1 MKTGHKLL
9 LLIILLISLFIR
21 SYSLLS
27 SPPSLFS
34 DEVDAAYQAYVFNQ
48 CGTDYQGNKLPT
60 HFHSFAD
67 NRTSAYIYSIAL
79 TQKLTGPTAASA
91 RIPSIIFGT
100 LSVLAIFL
108 FVKSK
113 YSTKTAYIASILM
126 AISPWAIHY
135 SRTGFEVS
143 GMLFFYIMALYY
155 FELFKN
161 SKLSRHLIL
170 SAVFFVITPYFY
182 STAKLF
188 TLITGTVLAVSN
200 YQLLLNKKRLKKTLT
215 SLIPAL
221 IISIP
226 LILSTIKGESGYRFS
241 YISIFTDPTI
251 TQQVN
256 IKRLKISHTRNP
268 YTLGLQPSLTDKLF
282 INKYTLTAKLFVDNY
297 LSSFSSNFLFIN
309 GDQNLRHSSGKGL
322 FYLID
327 AFFFL
332 IAFKIFLKK
341 KSKELLILLL
351 LSPIPF
357 ALTRDSASPH
367 ATRLILMLPFLI
379 IFLSLSINNLLKKYS
394 FLIYPIVFIYLLSFS
409 NFFHHYLYIYPQE
422 SAGQWH
428 KNIQESVLNLKNKTD
443 DYQNIYFSNNPE
455 PILPFFLFY
464 TKYLPDNCNFK
475 NTFKHEAL
483 LEFAGITIDN
493 KYHFGSIEWP
503 QIKNK
508 KDNSLFLVSYLELET
523 IKNNISTPNIIDKIR
538 SDYETASDYYL
549 IKQEN

>member
-1 MKTGHKLL
+1 MKNGNKLL
-9 LLIILLISLFIR
+9 LLLILLVSLFIR

-48 CGTDYQGNKLPT
+48 CGTDYHGNKLPT
-60 HFHSFAD
+60 HFQSFAD

-79 TQKLTGPTAASA
+79 TQLLTGPTAASA

-108 FVKSK
+108 LVKSK
-113 YSTKTAYIASILM
+113 YSIKTAFIAAFLL
-126 AISPWAIHY
+126 AVSPWAIHY

-155 FELFKN
+155 FELFKK
-161 SKLSRHLIL
+161 SKLNRHLIL
-170 SAVFFVITPYFY
+170 SAIFFVITPYYY

-188 TLITGTVLAVSN
+188 TLITGVVLAIRN
-200 YQLLLNKKRLKKTLT
+200 YKLLLGKGRIKKTII

-241 YISIFTDPTI
+241 YISIFSDPTI
-251 TQQVN
+251 SQQVDA
-256 IKRLKISHTRNP
+256 KRLKISHTRSP
-268 YTLGLQPSLTDKLF
+268 YTLGQQPTLIDKLF
-282 INKYTLTAKLFVDNY
+282 INKYTLTAKLFTHNY
-297 LSSFSSNFLFIN
+297 LASFSNNFLFVS
-309 GDQNLRHSSGKGL
+309 GDENLRHSSGKGL

-327 AFFFL
+327 ALFL
-332 IAFKIFLKK
+332 LFAFKIFLKK
-341 KSKELLILLL
+341 KSRDILILLL

-357 ALTRDSASPH
+357 SLTRDSTSPH

-379 IFLSLSINNLLKKYS
+379 IFLSLSINSLIKKYS
-394 FLIYPIVFIYLLSFS
+394 YLLYPIIFIYLISFF
-409 NFFHHYLYIYPQE
+409 NFFHHYLFIYPQE
-422 SAGQWH
+422 SSHQWH
-428 KNIQESVLNLKNKTD
+428 KNIGESIESLKDKTG

-464 TKYLPDNCNFK
+464 TQFIPKNCNFE
-475 NTFKHEAL
+475 NTFFHESL
-483 LEFAGITIDN
+483 QEFSGITIEN
-493 KYHFGSIEWP
+493 KYHFGLIEWP
-503 QIKNK
+503 QVKDKNGK
-508 KDNSLFLVSYLELET
+508 SLFLVSYLDIET
-523 IKNNISTPNIIDKIR
+523 IKNNISNPHIIDKIS

>member
-1 MKTGHKLL
+1 MKNGNKL
-9 LLIILLISLFIR
+9 ILLAILILSLFVR

-48 CGTDYQGNKLPT
+48 CGTDYQGNPLPT

-79 TQKLTGPTAASA
+79 VQKIIGPTASSA
-91 RIPSIIFGT
+91 RIPSIIFGS

-108 FVKSK
+108 FVKTR
-113 YSTKTAYIASILM
+113 YNQKTAFIASFLL

-155 FELFKN
+155 FQLFKRD
-161 SKLSRHLIL
+161 KLIKYLVISTVL
-170 SAVFFVITPYFY
+170 FVITPYFY

-188 TLITGTVLAVSN
+188 TLMTGAVLLATN
-200 YQLLLNKKRLKKTLT
+200 YQLLFGKTQFKKTLI

-221 IISIP
+221 VISIP

-251 TQQVN
+251 TQQVDSQ
-256 IKRLKISHTRNP
+256 RLKISHTKNP
-268 YTLGLQPSLTDKLF
+268 DTLGSQPSLVDKLF
-282 INKYTLTAKLFVDNY
+282 INKYTLTAKLFTDNY
-297 LSSFSSNFLFIN
+297 LSSFSTNFLFLT
-309 GDQNLRHSSGKGL
+309 GDENLRHSSGKGL

-327 AFFFL
+327 IIFL
-332 IAFKIFLKK
+332 ILAIKILFKKG
-341 KSKELLILLL
+341 SKDLLTLLL
-351 LSPIPF
+351 LSPLPF
-357 ALTRDSASPH
+357 ALTRDSTSPH

-379 IFLSLSINNLLKKYS
+379 IFISLSIATLTKKHRLL
-394 FLIYPIVFIYLLSFS
+394 FYPILFVYLLSFTH
-409 NFFHHYLYIYPQE
+409 FFHHYLYLYPQE
-422 SAGQWH
+422 SSREWH
-428 KNIQESVLNLKNKTD
+428 KNIQESVLSLNDIKN

-464 TKYLPDNCNFK
+464 TQYLPENCNFD
-475 NTFKHEAL
+475 NTFVHETVP
-483 LEFAGITIDN
+483 EFAGISIEN
-493 KYHFGSIEWP
+493 KYHFGLIEWP
-503 QIKNK
+503 QVKDK
-508 KDNSLFLVSYLELET
+508 KGSSLFLVSDLDMET
-523 IKNNISTPNIIDKIR
+523 IKNNISSPNIIDTIS
-538 SDYETASDYYL
+538 SDYETASVYHL